1 MIIKKLSLV
10 NYKNF
15 SAMDFEFGEK
25 LNCLV
30 GNNGVGKTNVLDA
43 VYHLS
48 YTKGYFNSVSSQN
61 IRYGT
66 DFFMIEGVFEK
77 EERSEVISC
86 SLKKGQK
93 KILKRNGKEYEK
105 LSDHFGLLPVV
116 IISPADT
123 DLIREGSDVRRK
135 FMDSII
141 SSYDRSYLT
150 SLVNY
155 NRVLSQRNSLLKYFA
170 ANHVFD
176 TDNIEI
182 YNLQLV
188 ELGKDIFLK
197 RKDFLKEFIPI
208 FEKKYLEI
216 IGTFDET
223 PEENVSL
230 VYRSQL
236 LNDDFHD
243 LIRNNI
249 EKDRLLQYT
258 GVGLHKDDLVFSLN
272 GYNIKKNGSQGQQK
286 SFLIALKL
294 AQYDFIKKHTK
305 ITPILLLDDIF
316 DKLDENRVG
325 HLIKLVS
332 SDHFGQVFITD
343 THPER
348 TRSIIKQV
356 NRPYEMYN
364 LETGN
369 KIEKDG

>member
-1 MIIKKLSLV
+1 MIINKLSLV

-15 SAMDFEFGEK
+15 SSVNFDFGEK

-43 VYHLS
+43 IYHLS
-48 YTKGYFNSVSSQN
+48 YTKGYFNTVSSQN

-66 DFFMIEGVFEK
+66 DFFMIEGIFDKKNRK
-77 EERSEVISC
+77 EVVSC
-86 SLKKGQK
+86 SLKRGQK
-93 KILKRNGKEYEK
+93 KVIKRNGKEYEK
-105 LSDHFGLLPVV
+105 LSEHFGLLPVV

-170 ANHVFD
+170 ANHTFD
-176 TDNIEI
+176 KDNIEI

-188 ELGKDIFLK
+188 SLGEEIFIK
-197 RKDFLKEFIPI
+197 RKEFLEEFIPI
-208 FEKKYLEI
+208 FKKKYSEI
-216 IGTFDET
+216 IGTFADV
-223 PEENVSL
+223 PEEKVSL
-230 VYRSQL
+230 IYRSQL
-236 LNDDFHD
+236 LNDDFSD
-243 LIRNNI
+243 LIRENI
-249 EKDRLLQYT
+249 EKDKLLQYT
-258 GVGLHKDDLVFSLN
+258 GVGIHKDDLVFSLN
-272 GYNIKKNGSQGQQK
+272 GYQIKKNGSQGQQK
-286 SFLIALKL
+286 SFLISLKL
-294 AQYDFIKKHTK
+294 AQYDFIKKHTG

-316 DKLDENRVG
+316 DKLDENRVS

-348 TRSIIKQV
+348 TRSIIKQGG
-356 NRPYEMYN
+356 RPYEIFD
-364 LETGN
+364 LET
-369 KIEKDG
+369 EK

>member
-15 SAMDFEFGEK
+15 SSKDFKFGEK

-43 VYHLS
+43 IYHLS

-61 IRYGT
+61 IRYHT
-66 DFFMIEGVFEK
+66 DFFVIEGVFDK
-77 EERSEVISC
+77 DNRSEVVSC
-86 SLKKGQK
+86 SLKRGQK
-93 KILKRNGKEYEK
+93 KVLKRNGKEYEK

-141 SSYDRSYLT
+141 SSYDRTYLT
-150 SLVNY
+150 TLVNY

-170 ANHVFD
+170 ANHTFD
-176 TDNIEI
+176 ADNIEI

-188 ELGKDIFLK
+188 NLGEEIFIK

-208 FEKKYLEI
+208 FENKYKEI

-223 PEENVSL
+223 PEESVSL
-230 VYRSQL
+230 AYRSQL
-236 LNDDFHD
+236 LNEDFCD
-243 LIRNNI
+243 LIKQNI
-249 EKDRLLQYT
+249 DRDRLLQYT

-316 DKLDENRVG
+316 DKLDENRVS
-325 HLIKLVS
+325 HLIELVS

-356 NRPYEMYN
+356 EKPYEIFN
-364 LETGN
+364 LETEN
-369 KIEKDG
+369 

>member
-15 SAMDFEFGEK
+15 SSKEFEFGGK

-77 EERSEVISC
+77 EERSEVVSC

-93 KILKRNGKEYEK
+93 KVLKRNGKEYEK

-150 SLVNY
+150 TLVNY
-155 NRVLSQRNSLLKYFA
+155 NRVVSQRNSLLKYFA
-170 ANHVFD
+170 ANHTFD
-176 TDNIEI
+176 ANNIEI

-188 ELGKDIFLK
+188 SLGEEIFLK

-208 FEKKYLEI
+208 FEKKYREI
-216 IGTFDET
+216 IGSFDSA
-223 PEENVSL
+223 PEESVSL

-236 LNDDFHD
+236 LREDFCD
-243 LIRNNI
+243 LIKKNI
-249 EKDRLLQYT
+249 DKDRLLQYS
-258 GVGLHKDDLVFSLN
+258 GVGVHKDDLVFSLN

-294 AQYDFIKKHTK
+294 AQYDFIKKHTE

-316 DKLDENRVG
+316 DKLDENRVS
-325 HLIKLVS
+325 HLIRLVS

-348 TRSIIKQV
+348 TRSIIKLV
-356 NRPYEMYN
+356 EKPYEIYN
-364 LETGN
+364 LETEN
-369 KIEKDG
+369 